1 MSNQNNLT
9 PEELMKLA
17 ASFKSNSKNDS
28 NAMAKILSDRLTPE
42 KKQQFNNIINNK
54 EAMQRLLQSKEAQQL
69 MKKFGGA
76 QGK

>member
-9 PEELMKLA
+9 PEELMRLA
-17 ASFKSNSKNDS
+17 ANLKSNGKSDTDTV
-28 NAMAKILSDRLTPE
+28 AKILSNRLTPE

-69 MKKFGGA
+69 MKKFGGT
-76 QGK
+76 QEK